1 MVKKSEERKE
11 ELKEKNTEKN
21 IEKKDIFETWA
32 DSYTA
37 VSKMWEDSYLKL
49 YKPWIESTG
58 EMLGKTSLLSKEAT
72 PQKYKEFYDEWI
84 KTYQNTFGKFYPI
97 PTLKS
102 NKDALE
108 KFISGA
114 EGSNKIY
121 RSWISELEEN
131 SRKTKEILQEEP
143 DPAKHKECYDMW
155 MKSYEKIFDELLEL
169 PTQESTKEIF
179 GNYMGI
185 PDIYSGSFLQMS
197 KLWKKSYTQLCG
209 PLNESMLKLSEKMA
223 EISRGDAD
231 SEVYKEFYTLWM
243 DTYQETSGKHV
254 QSEPSREMFEHFVES
269 TNIYVS
275 MYKSW
280 IDALEKMSKKAEE
293 MSKQTSDSDPEAYNE
308 FYSLW
313 VKMYEKAFDS
323 FFENIP
329 TVGGPMKDV
338 MEPVKV
344 MAKMYADTFARISKM
359 WVKSDFGSA
368 SAYPGKNKK

>member
-1 MVKKSEERKE
+1 MVKK
-11 ELKEKNTEKN
+11 TE
-21 IEKKDIFETWA
+21 EKKDMNEEKKDLFKTWT
-32 DSYTA
+32 DSYIT
-37 VSKMWEDSYLKL
+37 VSKMWEDSYLNL
-49 YKPWIESTG
+49 YKPWIESTE
-58 EMLGKTSLLSKEAT
+58 EMLEKTSLLSKEAA
-72 PQKYKEFYDEWI
+72 PQKYREFYDEWI

-102 NKDALE
+102 NKETLE
-108 KFISGA
+108 KFLSSA

-121 RSWISELEEN
+121 RSWIAELEEN
-131 SRKTKEILQEEP
+131 SRKTIEILQGEP

-223 EISRGDAD
+223 EISRGNA
-231 SEVYKEFYTLWM
+231 SPEAYKEFYTLWM
-243 DTYQETSGKHV
+243 DTYQETSGKQG
-254 QSEPSREMFEHFVES
+254 QSMELSREMFEHFVQS
-269 TNIYVS
+269 INIYVS

-280 IDALEKMSKKAEE
+280 IDALEKMSEKAKEL
-293 MSKQTSDSDPEAYNE
+293 STQTSDPEAYKE
-308 FYSLW
+308 FYNLW

-323 FFENIP
+323 FFEDMP
-329 TVGGPMKDV
+329 TVGGPMKEG
-338 MEPVKV
+338 MEPIKV
-344 MAKMYADTFARISKM
+344 MAKMYADTFIKMSKM
-359 WVKSDFGSA
+359 WVKSGSETA
-368 SAYPGKNKK
+368 

>member
-1 MVKKSEERKE
+1 MVKKTEEKKDVNE
-11 ELKEKNTEKN
+11 
-21 IEKKDIFETWA
+21 EKKDIFKTWT
-32 DSYTA
+32 DSYIA

-58 EMLGKTSLLSKEAT
+58 EMFEKTSLLSKEAA
-72 PQKYKEFYDEWI
+72 PQKYREFYDEWI

-102 NKDALE
+102 NKEALE
-108 KFISGA
+108 KFLASA

-121 RSWISELEEN
+121 RSWIAELEKN
-131 SRKTKEILQEEP
+131 SRKTKEILQGEP

-197 KLWKKSYTQLCG
+197 KLWKKSYAHLCG
-209 PLNESMLKLSEKMA
+209 PLNESMLKFSEKMA
-223 EISRGDAD
+223 EISGGDAG
-231 SEVYKEFYTLWM
+231 SEAYKEFYTLWM
-243 DTYQETSGKHV
+243 ETYNEIYGKYVKSSQPSG
-254 QSEPSREMFEHFVES
+254 EMFGHFVES
-269 TNIYVS
+269 TNIYLG

-280 IDALEKMSKKAEE
+280 IAALEKMSEKAKE
-293 MSKQTSDSDPEAYNE
+293 MSKQTSDPEAFKE
-308 FYSLW
+308 FNNLW
-313 VKMYEKAFDS
+313 LKMYEQAFDS
-323 FFENIP
+323 FFEDMP
-329 TVGGPMKDV
+329 TVGGPMKEV
-338 MEPVKV
+338 MEPVKI
-344 MAKMYADTFARISKM
+344 MAKMYADTFIKMSKM
-359 WVKSDFGSA
+359 WIGSDSGSA